1 MKEETAE
8 TAVSLYREVSAP
20 GGPSLGPRRPIVTA
34 SAQTGPKVGALSYGG
49 GPRATNRPMTADH
62 GDPAGPDE
70 LRRELVLHH
79 RAAFAWANN
88 CCRRDRSEA
97 EEVLQVSY
105 LKVLD
110 GRARFD
116 GRASFRTWLFGVI
129 HRTAADQRRR
139 RAVRDLLAL
148 RWGVEEAA
156 REPVPPAWAAVE
168 AVQQSALLL
177 RALAALP
184 RRQREV
190 LLLVFFH
197 ELTVEDAAGVMS
209 IGLGSARQHYARG
222 KARLR
227 RLLGAT
233 GRA

>member
-1 MKEETAE
+1 
-8 TAVSLYREVSAP
+8 
-20 GGPSLGPRRPIVTA
+20 
-34 SAQTGPKVGALSYGG
+34 
-49 GPRATNRPMTADH
+49 MTADR

-88 CCRRDRSEA
+88 CCRRDRGEA

-129 HRTAADQRRR
+129 HRTAADHRRR
-139 RAVRDLLAL
+139 RAVRDLLSL

-156 REPVPPAWAAVE
+156 RDPVPPVDAGVE
-168 AVQQSALLL
+168 TAQQNALLL
-177 RALAALP
+177 RALAVLP

-197 ELTVEDAAGVMS
+197 ELTVEDAAGVMAV
-209 IGLGSARQHYARG
+209 GLGSARQHYARG

-227 RLLGAT
+227 QLLGTA
-233 GRA
+233 GSA